1 MVLRARTHTQTRA
14 HTQSHDAH
22 LDAEVEWVLHNA
34 HTIRDSL
41 VKDVRIINLKQ
52 LEGRDKNR
60 VYNFS
65 DAPQNQ
71 LCRYFIKKMVTL
83 YYFQEEEKS
92 KFINRKVLFYD
103 KNAFLSVFEFA
114 FFLSMIEMS

>member
-1 MVLRARTHTQTRA
+1 M
-14 HTQSHDAH
+14 
-22 LDAEVEWVLHNA
+22 LHNA
-34 HTIRDSL
+34 QTIRDSL

-83 YYFQEEEKS
+83 YYFQEEKKANSSTEKFYFMI
-92 KFINRKVLFYD
+92 KIHLCLF
-103 KNAFLSVFEFA
+103 LILH
-114 FFLSMIEMS
+114 FFSMIENVLNSRF